1 MAAPAVVQ
9 LSSFPGEYD
18 SESDT
23 SGSRGEVVVIGDR
36 RSGVTSEQRPLIR
49 PTTTTSDSVS
59 GVSYEMNDFE
69 DASYARIIREAER
82 AIDSGILPQMI
93 YQGSSGSYFVKDTQ
107 RVWKNV
113 WLHKSYPVSSFP
125 LTQNTIGVF
134 KPKNE
139 EPYGQLN
146 PKWTKW
152 MHKVCCPCCFGR
164 SCLIPNQGYMSEA
177 GASLVDQKLELNI
190 VPKTKVMQPFLNVIL
205 SIALVL
211 PFSGWIIIHIMHL
224 QVVYLAADSFNYTF
238 RDRCAMRMRRFATEQ
253 WPDSVGKHVNA
264 GLPKKVYKWIKFVYN
279 WITAEF
285 VMFFR

>member
-113 WLHKSYPVSSFP
+113 
-125 LTQNTIGVF
+125 
-134 KPKNE
+134 
-139 EPYGQLN
+139 
-146 PKWTKW
+146 
-152 MHKVCCPCCFGR
+152 
-164 SCLIPNQGYMSEA
+164 
-177 GASLVDQKLELNI
+177 
-190 VPKTKVMQPFLNVIL
+190 
-205 SIALVL
+205 
-211 PFSGWIIIHIMHL
+211 
-224 QVVYLAADSFNYTF
+224 
-238 RDRCAMRMRRFATEQ
+238 
-253 WPDSVGKHVNA
+253 
-264 GLPKKVYKWIKFVYN
+264 
-279 WITAEF
+279 
-285 VMFFR
+285 